1 MREKLLSLF
10 CLKINREYQQFKKN
24 QLKLSAED
32 IYMNAYEI
40 QCYMSL
46 YESML
51 EMSQDFTE
59 NELISL
65 VTFPEVLAFL
75 YGEWLRVED
84 SSQKELDDYL
94 KNQIEAIHNELFE
107 RKEVVA

>member
-24 QLKLSAED
+24 QLRLSVEE
-32 IYMNAYEI
+32 IYANAYEI
-40 QCYMSL
+40 QCYMCL

-51 EMSQDFTE
+51 ELSQDFTE
-59 NELISL
+59 NVLVSL
-65 VTFPEVLAFL
+65 VTFPKILTFL
-75 YGEWLRVED
+75 YEEWIQVED